1 MIIDPK
7 TLGFTEAGDQITID
21 LSGKCI
27 QVDRV
32 VRAFPRS
39 HPDGYVSFLDGL
51 GHEIGLLET
60 MDGMEPQAR
69 STLADFLKRQYFV
82 PTISEILTVEISG
95 TTSVWKVVTDD
106 GERSFTVAG
115 REALDGDR
123 PPEIR
128 IVDSAGQK
136 YRIQD
141 FWALDKTSRKAVM
154 ELLPDKILK
163 SKLVARN
170 SKGMT
175 MRMR

>member
-1 MIIDPK
+1 
-7 TLGFTEAGDQITID
+7 
-21 LSGKCI
+21 
-27 QVDRV
+27 
-32 VRAFPRS
+32 
-39 HPDGYVSFLDGL
+39 
-51 GHEIGLLET
+51 

-128 IVDSAGQK
+128 IVDSSGQK

-163 SKLVARN
+163 SKLAARN

>member
-7 TLGFTEAGDQITID
+7 TLGFKEADDQITID

-60 MDGMEPQAR
+60 MDGMESR
-69 STLADFLKRQYFV
+69 SRSILADFLKRQYFV
-82 PTISEILTVEISG
+82 PTILDILTVEISG
-95 TTSVWKVVTDD
+95 TTSAWEVVTDN

-128 IVDSAGQK
+128 IADSAGQR
-136 YRIQD
+136 YRIQN
-141 FWALDKTSRKAVM
+141 FWALDRTSRQAVM